1 VGQASSL
8 HLFGNGMHAGVH
20 HKNPHIRELGH
31 YPIFRLHAVRK
42 FVFCK
47 WRVRIPGRALSHGG
61 VREQK
66 LTKLSRPARLR
77 SEADSPAKNDRSKL
91 TLWPLIAATFFMV
104 SGGTYGTEDVVHGAG
119 YGLALLILLLT
130 PLLWSLP
137 TAFMI
142 GELASALPA
151 EGGYY
156 AWVRRGLGNFWGF
169 QEAWLSLASSI
180 FDMAI
185 YPTLFV
191 AYLARLVPWAATGHH
206 GEMVALGVVATCA
219 ALNIAGIRVV
229 GITSLWLFFLLSAP
243 FALMV
248 LLAPFEAGRLAHA
261 HTAPVTS
268 TVGLLGG
275 TLIAMWNYMGWDNA
289 STIALEVERPQ
300 RTYPRAMIAA
310 VVLVALSYVL
320 PVLAVK
326 MTGVPASAF
335 ETGSWAD
342 LAGLMA
348 GTWLRVALVLGGMMS
363 GFGMF
368 NALVMSYSRLPLAMA
383 QDGMLPRVF
392 ARLHPRTQTPWVAI
406 VVLAAGW
413 ALCLGLG
420 FERLV
425 TLDIT
430 VYGASLFLE
439 FVSLVALRIR
449 EPHLARPFR
458 VPGGMPGAVVAG
470 ALPTALLALALVH
483 SDHEQVL
490 GMNGL
495 LFGLLIIVG
504 GFVVYWAAS
513 AMWRLKPRLVTAEN
527 PTGAAAEAGAE

>member
-1 VGQASSL
+1 MRSSL
-8 HLFGNGMHAGVH
+8 RRTRETELSSVSLPAQLQPHALP
-20 HKNPHIRELGH
+20 K
-31 YPIFRLHAVRK
+31 A
-42 FVFCK
+42 
-47 WRVRIPGRALSHGG
+47 
-61 VREQK
+61 
-66 LTKLSRPARLR
+66 RPSIA
-77 SEADSPAKNDRSKL
+77 KL
-91 TLWPLIAATFFMV
+91 TLWPLVAATFFMV
-104 SGGTYGTEDVVHGAG
+104 SGGTYGTEDIVHGAG
-119 YGLALLILLLT
+119 YGLAILILLLT

-142 GELASALPA
+142 GELASALPS

-169 QEAWLSLASSI
+169 QEAWLSLVASI

-191 AYLARLVPWAATGHH
+191 AYLTRLVPWFAVGHR
-206 GEMVALGVVATCA
+206 GVMVALGVVTVCA
-219 ALNIAGIRVV
+219 GLNLAGIRVV

-243 FALMV
+243 FALIV
-248 LLAPFEAGRLAHA
+248 LMAPFEVGALAHA
-261 HTAPVTS
+261 RTAPVTS

-300 RTYPRAMIAA
+300 RTYPRAMLAA
-310 VVLVALSYVL
+310 VILVSLSYVL
-320 PVLAVK
+320 PVLAVRV
-326 MTGVPASAF
+326 TGVPASAF

-348 GTWLRVALVLGGMMS
+348 GKWLRVALVLGGMMS

-392 ARLHPRTQTPWVAI
+392 AKVHPKTRAPWVAI
-406 VVLAAGW
+406 VVCATGW

-425 TLDIT
+425 TLDIML
-430 VYGASLFLE
+430 YGASLSLE
-439 FVSLVALRIR
+439 FITLVVLRIR
-449 EPHLARPFR
+449 EPRLRREFR
-458 VPGGMPGAVVAG
+458 VPGGLAGAVLVG
-470 ALPTALLALALVH
+470 VFPMLLLTLSIVH
-483 SDHEQVL
+483 SEREQVL

-495 LFGLLIIVG
+495 VFGALVILA
-504 GFVVYWAAS
+504 GFAVYRATSTFQHPSPETTMIEDPAP
-513 AMWRLKPRLVTAEN
+513 AHLPQ
-527 PTGAAAEAGAE
+527 

>member
-1 VGQASSL
+1 
-8 HLFGNGMHAGVH
+8 M
-20 HKNPHIRELGH
+20 
-31 YPIFRLHAVRK
+31 
-42 FVFCK
+42 
-47 WRVRIPGRALSHGG
+47 
-61 VREQK
+61 
-66 LTKLSRPARLR
+66 
-77 SEADSPAKNDRSKL
+77 
-91 TLWPLIAATFFMV
+91 AATFFMV
-104 SGGTYGTEDVVHGAG
+104 SGGTYGTEDIVHGAG
-119 YGLALLILLLT
+119 YGLAILILLLT

-169 QEAWLSLASSI
+169 QEAWLSLVASI

-191 AYLARLVPWAATGHH
+191 AYLTRLVPWFAVGHR
-206 GEMVALGVVATCA
+206 GEMVALSVVIICAGLNLAGV
-219 ALNIAGIRVV
+219 RVV
-229 GITSLWLFFLLSAP
+229 GISSLWLFFLLSAP
-243 FALMV
+243 FALIV
-248 LLAPFEAGRLAHA
+248 LLAPFKLGALAHA

-268 TVGLLGG
+268 AVGLLGG

-310 VVLVALSYVL
+310 VILVSLTYIL
-320 PVLAVK
+320 PVVAVK
-326 MTGVPASAF
+326 VTGVPASAF

-348 GTWLRVALVLGGMMS
+348 GNWLRVALVLGGMMS

-392 ARLHPRTQTPWVAI
+392 ARIHPKTRAPWVAI
-406 VVLAAGW
+406 LVCATGW

-425 TLDIT
+425 TLDIML
-430 VYGASLFLE
+430 YGGSLALE
-439 FVSLVALRIR
+439 FITLVVLRLR
-449 EPHLARPFR
+449 EPTLRREFR
-458 VPGGMPGAVVAG
+458 VPGGLVGCVLAGVFPILLLTLAVVHG
-470 ALPTALLALALVH
+470 
-483 SDHEQVL
+483 DHEEVL

-495 LFGLLIIVG
+495 VFGALIVVAG
-504 GFVVYWAAS
+504 FAVYYATGFVRRSHSQAATVEGQ
-513 AMWRLKPRLVTAEN
+513 AQADVA
-527 PTGAAAEAGAE
+527 